1 MILTARDI
9 SRASYILRARSIY
22 SARAHT
28 HYSKPMNNYPQDFY
42 SEVKEYDEVYNNR
55 AAYNDKKYKK
65 NARRAQRKN
74 RQAAKAARYDSF

>member
-9 SRASYILRARSIY
+9 SRASYILRTRSIY

-28 HYSKPMNNYPQDFY
+28 HYPKPMNNYPQDFY
-42 SEVKEYDEVYNNR
+42 SEVIEFYAVYDNR

-74 RQAAKAARYDSF
+74 KQAAKAARYDSF

>member
-1 MILTARDI
+1 MN
-9 SRASYILRARSIY
+9 IY
-22 SARAHT
+22 SD
-28 HYSKPMNNYPQDFY
+28 NIY
-42 SEVKEYDEVYNNR
+42 SEVIEFNEVYNNR

>member
-1 MILTARDI
+1 
-9 SRASYILRARSIY
+9 
-22 SARAHT
+22 
-28 HYSKPMNNYPQDFY
+28 MNNYPQDFY
-42 SEVKEYDEVYNNR
+42 SEVKEYDEVYNNH